1 MVCKTLFIPR
11 SYDMA
16 VAAVVA
22 AVGTASVV
30 VAKNAADEQKRAQ
43 DRALEVQKQ
52 ANQQTREA
60 TQAEADRADVAYN
73 QANQQQPEVQA
84 IVSRSEQA
92 AQSGPAST
100 VLTGG
105 SNAMVNPAAQ
115 AVASSKKKKGSGGGG
130 DQGGGSLLTGTVGV
144 DPSSLNLGGNTLLGG

>member
-1 MVCKTLFIPR
+1 MVVT
-11 SYDMA
+11 
-16 VAAVVA
+16 AVVA
-22 AVGTASVV
+22 SVAATTYTAV

-43 DRALEVQKQ
+43 NRALAEQQK
-52 ANQQTREA
+52 ANQQAAEQA
-60 TQAEADRADVAYN
+60 QAEADRADVAYN

-92 AQSGPAST
+92 ATQGPSST

-105 SNAMVNPAAQ
+105 SGGSDAMVNPAAQ
-115 AVASSKKKKGSGGGG
+115 AVASGRKKSGKGGR

-144 DPSSLNLGGNTLLGG
+144 DPPALNLGGNTLLGG

>member
-1 MVCKTLFIPR
+1 MVVT
-11 SYDMA
+11 
-16 VAAVVA
+16 AVVA
-22 AVGTASVV
+22 SVAATTYTAV

-43 DRALEVQKQ
+43 NRALAEQQK
-52 ANQQTREA
+52 ANQQAAEQA
-60 TQAEADRADVAYN
+60 KAEADRADVAYN

-105 SNAMVNPAAQ
+105 SDAMVNPAAQ
-115 AVASSKKKKGSGGGG
+115 AVASGRKKSGKGGG

-144 DPSSLNLGGNTLLGG
+144 DPSALNLGGNTLLGG

>member
-22 AVGTASVV
+22 AVGTAGVV

-43 DRALEVQKQ
+43 DRALAVQKQ
-52 ANQQTREA
+52 ANEQAREQA
-60 TQAEADRADVAYN
+60 TAEADRADVAYN

-105 SNAMVNPAAQ
+105 SDAMVNPAAQ
-115 AVASSKKKKGSGGGG
+115 AVASSKKKKGSGGG

-144 DPSSLNLGGNTLLGG
+144 DPSALNLGGNTLLGG

>member
-22 AVGTASVV
+22 AVGTAGVV

-43 DRALEVQKQ
+43 DRALAAQQQ
-52 ANQQTREA
+52 ANQQAREQA
-60 TQAEADRADVAYN
+60 TAEADRADVAYN

-105 SNAMVNPAAQ
+105 SDAMVNPAAQ
-115 AVASSKKKKGSGGGG
+115 AVASGRKKSGKGGG

-144 DPSSLNLGGNTLLGG
+144 DPSALNLGGNTLLGG

>member
-1 MVCKTLFIPR
+1 
-11 SYDMA
+11 MA

-22 AVGTASVV
+22 AVGTAGVV

-43 DRALEVQKQ
+43 DRALAVQQQ
-52 ANQQTREA
+52 ANQQAQEQA
-60 TQAEADRADVAYN
+60 TAEADRADVAYN

-100 VLTGG
+100 VLTVG
-105 SNAMVNPAAQ
+105 S
-115 AVASSKKKKGSGGGG
+115 
-130 DQGGGSLLTGTVGV
+130 
-144 DPSSLNLGGNTLLGG
+144 

>member
-1 MVCKTLFIPR
+1 MVVTAL
-11 SYDMA
+11 
-16 VAAVVA
+16 VTTAAVYTGVT
-22 AVGTASVV
+22 V
-30 VAKNAADEQKRAQ
+30 KNAADEQKRAQ
-43 DRALEVQKQ
+43 DRALAEQKK
-52 ANQQTREA
+52 ANEQTRQ
-60 TQAEADRADVAYN
+60 QAEAENKRAEVAYN

-105 SNAMVNPAAQ
+105 SDAMVNPAAQ
-115 AVASSKKKKGSGGGG
+115 AVASGRKKSGKGGG

-144 DPSSLNLGGNTLLGG
+144 DPSALNLGGNTLLGG